1 MTIKRLLQYFLA
13 SINIAAAVAHPILDE
28 EYSIYTRGLGVLCGL
43 LYWKTSPNIFGIIN
57 NLNNHHSNLK
67 KDIKRLN
74 SELEILPRK
83 LDDLARIKQQELD
96 NKQVAIIAREEQLH
110 SSIEAANRAL
120 AKREQE
126 LLESIEVTNSE
137 FEKDKQRFLEE
148 TDVAIAQYQSKID
161 LLESEIDELRSLL
174 AQYEAPALPEGSS
187 FEMILVRHCMEL
199 LLNKRVVCEFKGVS
213 LDPDGYVVAR
223 LKPQDGGQKAIEK
236 WANYLHI
243 EMELA
248 EAPKFATLRGAVQ
261 IWLKPQEMVRLP
273 SVPFDGEPPNPSPN
287 PPSNPPNL
295 RVIKTES
302 YDSEAVASIRA
313 SHFAQSPTQQPF
325 TPSSPQPNKEFD
337 ERLMGFVEPRAKL
350 PPYGAIRQIERDWVG
365 YLWCFHD
372 PVIRNQKEII
382 FRTWGY
388 KSGDGDGFQS
398 ARARLHQILR
408 DAGIQPK
415 TRDRRIINE

>member
-1 MTIKRLLQYFLA
+1 MPRKLEDLARARQQELDDRESTIITREKELERQIEAANTALA
-13 SINIAAAVAHPILDE
+13 EHQQELAQSVDDA
-28 EYSIYTRGLGVLCGL
+28 
-43 LYWKTSPNIFGIIN
+43 
-57 NLNNHHSNLK
+57 
-67 KDIKRLN
+67 N
-74 SELEILPRK
+74 SELE
-83 LDDLARIKQQELD
+83 
-96 NKQVAIIAREEQLH
+96 
-110 SSIEAANRAL
+110 
-120 AKREQE
+120 
-126 LLESIEVTNSE
+126 
-137 FEKDKQRFLEE
+137 KDKKKFLEE
-148 TDVAIAQYQSKID
+148 TEEAIAQYQSKID

-187 FEMILVRHCMEL
+187 FEIILVRRCMEL
-199 LLNKRVVCEFKGVS
+199 LLSKRVVCEFKGVS
-213 LDPDGYVVAR
+213 LDPDGYVVTR

-248 EAPKFATLRGAVQ
+248 ESPKFETLRGAVQ

-273 SVPFDGEPPNPSPN
+273 SLPFDGEPPNPSLREAAPTPN
-287 PPSNPPNL
+287 PPPNPPNL
-295 RVIKTES
+295 RVIKTGS
-302 YDSEAVASIRA
+302 YDN
-313 SHFAQSPTQQPF
+313 FAQSPTQQTF

-350 PPYGAIRQIERDWVG
+350 PPYGAIRQMERDWVG

-398 ARARLHQILR
+398 ARSRLHQILR
-408 DAGIQPK
+408 DAGFTPK
-415 TRDRRIINE
+415 TRERKVSNE

>member
-1 MTIKRLLQYFLA
+1 MKRPLEYFLA
-13 SINIAAAVAHPILDE
+13 SLNIAAAVAYPALDGQ
-28 EYSIYTRGLGVLCGL
+28 YSLVCRVLGVSCGL
-43 LYWKTSPNIFGIIN
+43 LYWKISPNIFEAIN
-57 NLNNHHSNLK
+57 KLSSRRDELK
-67 KDIKRLN
+67 KSVKRLN
-74 SELEILPRK
+74 SELDILPRK
-83 LDDLARIKQQELD
+83 IEDLTQSKQQELD
-96 NKQVAIIAREEQLH
+96 GRESAIVTREKELEKQ
-110 SSIEAANRAL
+110 IEAANKVL
-120 AKREQE
+120 AEREQE
-126 LLESIEVTNSE
+126 LAQSVDDANSE
-137 FEKDKQRFLEE
+137 LEKDKQKFLEE
-148 TDVAIAQYQSKID
+148 TDEAIAQYQSKID

-187 FEMILVRHCMEL
+187 FEIILVRHCMEL
-199 LLNKRVVCEFKGVS
+199 LLNKRVVCEFKGVA

-273 SVPFDGEPPNPSPN
+273 SLPFDGEPPNPSLREAAPTPN

-302 YDSEAVASIRA
+302 YDN
-313 SHFAQSPTQQPF
+313 FAQSPVQQPF
-325 TPSSPQPNKEFD
+325 TPSSSQPNKEFD

-350 PPYGAIRQIERDWVG
+350 PPYGAIRQMERDWVG
-365 YLWCFHD
+365 FLWCFYE
-372 PVIRNQKEII
+372 PVVRNQKAII
-382 FRTWGY
+382 LRVWGY

-398 ARARLHQILR
+398 ARSRLHQILK
-408 DAGIQPK
+408 DAGITPK
-415 TRDRRIINE
+415 TRERTVSNE

>member
-1 MTIKRLLQYFLA
+1 MATAKTQTQSTQTEWIDEMTYQAGVHIEKGKQRSHTLRGER
-13 SINIAAAVAHPILDE
+13 SKTKAAQIWA
-28 EYSIYTRGLGVLCGL
+28 
-43 LYWKTSPNIFGIIN
+43 
-57 NLNNHHSNLK
+57 
-67 KDIKRLN
+67 
-74 SELEILPRK
+74 
-83 LDDLARIKQQELD
+83 
-96 NKQVAIIAREEQLH
+96 
-110 SSIEAANRAL
+110 
-120 AKREQE
+120 
-126 LLESIEVTNSE
+126 
-137 FEKDKQRFLEE
+137 DKQ
-148 TDVAIAQYQSKID
+148 D
-161 LLESEIDELRSLL
+161 
-174 AQYEAPALPEGSS
+174 
-187 FEMILVRHCMEL
+187 
-199 LLNKRVVCEFKGVS
+199 
-213 LDPDGYVVAR
+213 
-223 LKPQDGGQKAIEK
+223 
-236 WANYLHI
+236 I

-273 SVPFDGEPPNPSPN
+273 SLPFDGEPPNPSPN
-287 PPSNPPNL
+287 PPPNPPNL

-302 YDSEAVASIRA
+302 YDN
-313 SHFAQSPTQQPF
+313 FAQSPTQQPF